1 MSFSKYVPDPK
12 LGSSGHSI
20 SNVYWL
26 ALFLE
31 VVSLICLFSRILQNT
46 ILSFVLK
53 QVLADR
59 AKGTFT
65 LLLTF

>member
-26 ALFLE
+26 VLFLE
-31 VVSLICLFSRILQNT
+31 LGSLIS
-46 ILSFVLK
+46 V
-53 QVLADR
+53 
-59 AKGTFT
+59 
-65 LLLTF
+65 